1 MQNRLSI
8 DKIPFF
14 TPAAK
19 PYGKTYGY
27 WTVRWWK
34 WFLSTPKSINPV
46 VDWSGKFAYVN
57 QPSND
62 VWFLAGKVVSED
74 KKLPRRFCRIPT
86 GRSILFPVI
95 NYEANQLEFPELR
108 SFEDI
113 VDRVKLEEE
122 SITEK
127 TCYVNGISIP
137 PQRVR
142 SDPIIF
148 ELRLRTDNVANVKG
162 GNAHVSADGYWI
174 FLKPLLPG
182 NYDIS
187 FHGSCRFGRVY
198 SGARY
203 HIEISQ
209 VDNNK
214 CEMVDS

>member
-108 SFEDI
+108 TFEDI
-113 VDRVKLEEE
+113 VDRVKLEEDT
-122 SITEK
+122 ITEK
-127 TCYVNGISIP
+127 TCCVNGISIP

-148 ELRLRTDNVANVKG
+148 WLRFGADNVTNAKG
-162 GNAHVSADGYWI
+162 GNAYGSADGYWV

-187 FHGSCRFGRVY
+187 FHGSCRYGKVY

-209 VDNNK
+209 ADNK

>member
-1 MQNRLSI
+1 
-8 DKIPFF
+8 
-14 TPAAK
+14 
-19 PYGKTYGY
+19 
-27 WTVRWWK
+27 
-34 WFLSTPKSINPV
+34 
-46 VDWSGKFAYVN
+46 
-57 QPSND
+57 
-62 VWFLAGKVVSED
+62 
-74 KKLPRRFCRIPT
+74 
-86 GRSILFPVI
+86 VI